1 MIDAVMTEHSGW
13 YNLAHCW
20 QALLGLAF
28 IVAFGLVLY
37 ISSFSTVE
45 VPDEDEEE
53 DEDTGQA
60 CNS

>member
-20 QALLGLAF
+20 HVLLGLAF
-28 IVAFGLVLY
+28 ILVCGVLLY
-37 ISSFSTVE
+37 ISSYDFVE

-53 DEDTGQA
+53 AEDTGQA